1 MVCKNCLKF
10 DNDLFEYKFNV
21 FKDRHSLVLFFVKF
35 CFKHTHTKK
44 KKKWEENCSCN
55 GEEICW
61 VCQEIFRYVCG
72 NLYKLA
78 ALNSHFV
85 CEIINEKYQYQH
97 QDWFSGR

>member
-1 MVCKNCLKF
+1 MIYLNINLMYLKIGTVWYF
-10 DNDLFEYKFNV
+10 FLLNF
-21 FKDRHSLVLFFVKF
+21 VLNI
-35 CFKHTHTKK
+35 HTQKK